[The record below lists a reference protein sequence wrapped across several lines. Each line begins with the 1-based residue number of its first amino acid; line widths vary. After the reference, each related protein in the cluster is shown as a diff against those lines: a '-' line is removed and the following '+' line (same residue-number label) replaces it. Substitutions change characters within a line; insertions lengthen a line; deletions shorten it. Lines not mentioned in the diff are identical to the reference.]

1 MMTNLKLEPQKVP
14 PRVLPL
20 HIDGHQSLGILV
32 SGQSNVAVLMVSG
45 GAQTRV
51 GSHRMQQQ
59 LAEMLKQQHIS
70 SLRFDFP
77 GYGDAEGQPRDF
89 IQHATSLS
97 DVLANAKQ
105 LQPQIQHWLLFGLC
119 DGASAILLNQHVL
132 KQSSGLILL
141 NPWCRAE
148 GNHAQT
154 MVRFYYWQRFKSK
167 EFWQKLLSGQVR
179 PFDSLKQ
186 LFGFWQKSKAAQQQH
201 CKLDNITSDNFLPQ
215 LFKHWSELSQPV
227 LLVLSE
233 NDLTAQECV
242 NCISQLPQKQQ
253 QSILMKTKIEKIAG
267 ANHTCSEAEHF
278 DQFKQSIG
286 HWLDQNFRQ

>member
-14 PRVLPL
+14 PQVLPL
-20 HIDGHQSLGILV
+20 DIGGHQSLGILV
-32 SGQSNVAVLMVSG
+32 SAQSNVAVLMVSG

-59 LAEMLKQQHIS
+59 LAQMLLQQNIS

-77 GYGDAEGQPRDF
+77 GYGDAEGQPQDF
-89 IQHATSLS
+89 IQHATWLAG
-97 DVLANAKQ
+97 VLANAKQ

-119 DGASAILLNQHVL
+119 DGASAILLNQHL
-132 KQSSGLILL
+132 IKQSAGLILL

-154 MVRFYYWQRFKSK
+154 MMRFYYWQRFKSK
-167 EFWQKLLSGQVR
+167 EFWQKLLRGEAR
-179 PFDSLKQ
+179 PLESLKQ
-186 LFGFWQKSKAAQQQH
+186 LFGFWQKSKASQQQH
-201 CKLDNITSDNFLPQ
+201 GEIKHITSDNFLPQ
-215 LFKHWSELSQPV
+215 LFKNWSELSQPV

-242 NCISQLPQKQQ
+242 TCISQLPQQQQ
-253 QSILMKTKIEKIAG
+253 QSIMMTTKIENITG
-267 ANHTCSEAEHF
+267 ANHTCSDAEHF
-278 DQFKQSIG
+278 NQFKQIIH